1 MTDAF
6 AATAGG
12 VGADRLTGSALSV
25 RLISRYISSDI
36 TDHPPILAMWVRDRQ
51 ILREATMDPKK
62 TALVLIEY
70 QNDFTS
76 EGGTLHR
83 AVKPVMDSTN
93 MLANTV
99 ETVEKARAMGATIVF
114 APITF
119 TDDYHEL
126 SPEPYGILK
135 GVVDSKSFRK
145 GSWGAEMVD
154 VLKPREED
162 IVVEGKRGL
171 CGFASTNLDFVLR
184 SRGITDIALGGF
196 LTNCCVESTMRTGY
210 EKGYKV
216 VTLTDCTAA
225 LSQEEQRLAVDKNY
239 PMFSRPLSHT
249 EFLGELAGKQG
260 K

>member
-1 MTDAF
+1 MP
-6 AATAGG
+6 
-12 VGADRLTGSALSV
+12 R
-25 RLISRYISSDI
+25 
-36 TDHPPILAMWVRDRQ
+36 RQ

-76 EGGTLHR
+76 EGGTLHQ

-99 ETVEKARAMGATIVF
+99 ETVEKASALGAAIVF

-145 GSWGAEMVD
+145 GTWGVEIVD
-154 VLKPREED
+154 VLKPRPED
-162 IVVEGKRGL
+162 IVIEGKRGL

-196 LTNCCVESTMRTGY
+196 LTNCCVESTMRTAY

-239 PMFSRPLSHT
+239 PMFSRPLSHI
-249 EFLGELAGKQG
+249 EFLAELSGKVPGEGKSRL
-260 K
+260 

>member
-1 MTDAF
+1 MP
-6 AATAGG
+6 
-12 VGADRLTGSALSV
+12 DRK
-25 RLISRYISSDI
+25 I
-36 TDHPPILAMWVRDRQ
+36 T
-51 ILREATMDPKK
+51 REATMDPKK

-70 QNDFTS
+70 QNDFAS
-76 EGGTLHR
+76 EGGTLHQ
-83 AVKPVMDSTN
+83 AVKPVMESTN

-99 ETVEKARAMGATIVF
+99 KTVESARALGATIVF

-126 SPEPYGILK
+126 SPQPYGILK

-145 GSWGAEMVD
+145 GTWGAEMVD
-154 VLKPREED
+154 VLKPRSED

-210 EKGYKV
+210 EKGYNV

-225 LSQEEQRLAVDKNY
+225 LSEEEQRLAVAKNY

-249 EFLGELAGKQG
+249 EFLGELAGKPASQERH
-260 K
+260 